1 MPEAATPPVP
11 DGDPTER
18 LLLEREARSLFL
30 LVAVVLVGFFVLT
43 AQFVMAAPTVT
54 RERIHAPV
62 VVTYF
67 SISILLSLVLLT
79 LLWYRKWVRAVGMV
93 AALFAATFS
102 AVSGFVIWRSLA
114 IDVPVAVLAKLPIA
128 SVGLAVIACM
138 ALTLRPL
145 HVVIAGAGVAATLL
159 SFFAVAIEDPRTTLA
174 TYSIEPYLGPSISR
188 SRLFFELVFVA
199 TATAAGAFA
208 ARIARSTVREAAR
221 LQRSTDQLS
230 RYFSPDIAA
239 GIRDGGA
246 AFLRSGGREQDVVVL
261 FSDLAGFTRLC
272 AGLTPTQSLAL
283 LSEYQERMVAEI
295 FSAGGTLDK
304 FIGDGI
310 MATFGT
316 PTPAPDAADRAVRA
330 ARGMMAALADLNA
343 ERAVRGEPPLTHRI
357 GIHAGPAVVGNIG
370 TSQRLEFSV
379 IGDTVNVANRIE
391 AACKKLGRPAVVS
404 AAILARLKSPTPTE
418 ALGPV
423 ALDGQPDPLELY
435 ALV

>member
-1 MPEAATPPVP
+1 MSGTAAPP
-11 DGDPTER
+11 DSGGDPTER
-18 LLLEREARSLFL
+18 LLLEREARSLF
-30 LVAVVLVGFFVLT
+30 VMVVVVLAGFFLLA
-43 AQFVMAAPTVT
+43 AQFVIAAPVVT
-54 RERIHAPV
+54 RERIHAPIIII
-62 VVTYF
+62 YF
-67 SISILLSLVLLT
+67 SISIVLSLVLLA
-79 LLWYRKWVRAVGMV
+79 LLWYRRWVRAVGMV
-93 AALFAATFS
+93 AALFAATFA

-145 HVVIAGAGVAATLL
+145 HVVIAGAGVAATLIG
-159 SFFAVAIEDPRTTLA
+159 FFAVAIGDPRTTLA

-188 SRLFFELVFVA
+188 TRLFFELVFVA
-199 TATAAGAFA
+199 TATAAGAIA
-208 ARIARSTVREAAR
+208 TRIARSTVREAAR

-239 GIRDGGA
+239 GIRDGSA
-246 AFLRSGGREQDVVVL
+246 AFLQAGGREQDVVVL
-261 FSDLAGFTRLC
+261 FSDLAGFTRTC
-272 AGLTPTQSLAL
+272 AGLTPTQSLQL
-283 LSEYQERMVAEI
+283 LSEYQERMVAAI
-295 FSAGGTLDK
+295 FEAGGTLDK

-316 PTPAPDAADRAVRA
+316 PVPMPDAADRAVRA
-330 ARGMMAALADLNA
+330 ARGMMAALASLNEVRTA
-343 ERAVRGEPPLTHRI
+343 RGEPPLAHRI

-391 AACKKLGRPAVVS
+391 AAGKKLGRPVLIS
-404 AAILARLKSPTPTE
+404 AAVMARLQTPTPTE
-418 ALGPV
+418 AMGQV
-423 ALDGQPDPLELY
+423 TLDGQPEAVELY